1 VNGRRA
7 CAALVAALGTVAL
20 CAAPAASAETLSVDD
35 DRQDCTAAGYTSIQD
50 AIDAAAPGDTIA
62 ICPGRYVE
70 GNGAANSNALTIAK
84 SLTLKGAGADLV
96 TISPRRYDGNDGVI
110 AEDPQSIRYPRGNI
124 VTAVGTP
131 VLPVTVD
138 ISGVTVDGNGVAAK
152 AGVVFLDAQGSLRRS
167 RVTDIVTS
175 ESPGAFDQPGGY
187 RSSFLGYGVAQ
198 VTTAQ
203 VAPTGAGPR
212 TLAIANTRIDEYNR
226 IGVLIDGGT
235 NSASPVTP
243 SGLDLHGVITA
254 SQIVGR
260 TLCWDAHV
268 HGDCGGPNP
277 PGNPDPKPIADGPL
291 FGQDGIRL
299 AAGARG
305 TISGSIVTQ
314 NLVQGTGA
322 PVRNST
328 TNNANLRQAAGI
340 RLVDANA
347 TGSSVTRTNIVDNAY
362 GVLNAAA
369 DGSGD
374 AANPFMAENNWW
386 GLCSPVGNN
395 RCNGEPPGNTQP
407 ANTGPDVSPTFNP
420 PYPENGVNGA
430 PSADGSTAV
439 DFMPFRNGPQSDPNT
454 GQFPVVPAPIAV
466 SDAAPAVTVRAE
478 KLEYRRGETVKLIAE
493 PSDDFG
499 IRRVTFFDGAVEVG
513 SDNSPPYEAAF
524 TLPAD
529 VACGTRPVAATA
541 EDSLGQTATGNS
553 TAHVLCNPPRDE
565 EPPVD
570 EPDDPPITPASAPV
584 PPTVKLPDNL
594 GATGRDGAVV
604 VVSPTAAQGVAFVDF
619 FLGARRVCRDAEA
632 PYQCRIKPLSS
643 DIGSQTVRAVV
654 TDRAGLTGQDS
665 RQVVVSKFTP
675 RGLTIGVLRKRLPG
689 NRVQTTVVAKV
700 LATKGVKRSTACAD
714 GWVSAVVSDGRVTL
728 KDVQKD
734 LDSNC
739 RAVITRFTARTN
751 DSRGLKYKVDARF
764 GGTTVMVPVRKTR
777 RFS

>member
-1 VNGRRA
+1 
-7 CAALVAALGTVAL
+7 LH
-20 CAAPAASAETLSVDD
+20 AAPAASAETLAVDD

-70 GNGAANSNALTIAK
+70 GNGAANSNALTVGK

-124 VTAVGTP
+124 ITAVGTP
-131 VLPVTVD
+131 VMPVTVD

-152 AGVVFLDAQGSLRRS
+152 AGIVFLDAQGSLRRS

-175 ESPGAFDQPGGY
+175 ESPGAYDQPGGY

-203 VAPTGAGPR
+203 SAAAGTVPR
-212 TLAIANTRIDEYNR
+212 TLTIASTRIDEYNR
-226 IGVLIDGGT
+226 IGVLIDAGT
-235 NSASPVTP
+235 DSASPVTP

-260 TLCWDAHV
+260 TLCWDAQV

-322 PVRNST
+322 PVRNSA
-328 TNNANLRQAAGI
+328 TNNANLSQAAGI
-340 RLVDANA
+340 RLVGANA
-347 TGSSVTRTNIVDNAY
+347 SGSSVARTNIVDNAY

-369 DGSGD
+369 DGAAD
-374 AANPFMAENNWW
+374 AANPLMAENNWW

-407 ANTGPDVSPTFNP
+407 VNTGPDVSPTTNP
-420 PYPENGVNGA
+420 PYPENPVNGA
-430 PSADGSTAV
+430 PSAEGSTTV
-439 DFMPFRNGPQSDPNT
+439 DFMPFRSGPQGDPNS
-454 GQFPVVPAPIAV
+454 GQFPVVPAPIPVSDSGPAV
-466 SDAAPAVTVRAE
+466 SLRLERAG
-478 KLEYRRGETVKLIAE
+478 YRRGETVKLIAE

-499 IRRVTFFDGAVEVG
+499 IRRVTFFDGAAEVG
-513 SDNSPPYEAAF
+513 SDNSPPYEVAF

-529 VACGTRPVAATA
+529 AACGNRAVATTA
-541 EDSLGQTATGNS
+541 EDSLGQTATS
-553 TAHVLCNPPRDE
+553 TALLHVDCDAPGGSHKPPHGK
-565 EPPVD
+565 PPHK
-570 EPDDPPITPASAPV
+570 DPETPLPAPGATPQ

-594 GATGRDGAVV
+594 GVTRRNGAVV
-604 VVSPTAAQGVAFVDF
+604 TVQPTAAQGVAFVDF
-619 FLGARRVCRDAEA
+619 FLGTRRVCRAAQA

-643 DIGSQTVRAVV
+643 EIGSQTLRVVV
-654 TDRAGLTGQDS
+654 TDQAGLTGQDA
-665 RQVVVSKFTP
+665 RQVDVLRFEP
-675 RGLTIGVLRKRLPG
+675 RGLTIQVRSKRLSG
-689 NRVQTTVVAKV
+689 NRVQRTVVAKV
-700 LATKGVKRSTACAD
+700 LPTKGVKASAACED
-714 GWVSAVVSDGRVTL
+714 GWVAAVVSVGRVTL

-734 LDSNC
+734 LDSRC
-739 RAVITRFTARTN
+739 RAVVTRFTARTG
-751 DSRGLKYKVDARF
+751 SRELKYTVHARF
-764 GGTTVMVPVRKTR
+764 GGTSVMVPVRQTR